1 MTPAAL
7 VARAADGALRAVA
20 GAEPPVTP
28 DAETA
33 RRWALEEL
41 ARPEYSDQRSLLQR
55 LLEWLQQQFN
65 DVQDSV
71 HLDGP
76 MIALVIGGG
85 IALALLIAWWVAG
98 PVRSGRA
105 AASRAVLAH
114 DDERTA
120 AQLRAA
126 ADAAARAGDWDSA
139 VLERFRSVVRD
150 LEERAV
156 LDERPGRTAHEA
168 TLDAGARLPG
178 VAAELAAAG
187 ALFDDVAYGGRT
199 AEESDDARL
208 RAWAAAIGDARPA
221 AAGTSGPR
229 GPVAAVPR

>member
-1 MTPAAL
+1 MTLPAL
-7 VARAADGALRAVA
+7 VARTVDAVGTTLR
-20 GAEPPVTP
+20 AEPPVAP

-41 ARPEYSDQRSLLQR
+41 ARPEYRDQRSLLQR
-55 LLEWLQQQFN
+55 LLEWFMRQFQ

-76 MIALVIGGG
+76 MIALVVGGA
-85 IALALLIAWWVAG
+85 IVVALLVAWWVAG

-105 AASRAVLAH
+105 SAARSVLAH

-126 ADAAARAGDWDSA
+126 ADAAARAGDWETA
-139 VLERFRSVVRD
+139 VLERFRAVVRD

-168 TLDAGARLPG
+168 TVDAGARLPDRT
-178 VAAELAAAG
+178 VELGEAS
-187 ALFDDVAYGGRT
+187 ALFDDVAYGGR
-199 AEESDDARL
+199 AASQADDARL
-208 RAWAAAIGDARPA
+208 RTWADAIGAARPVA
-221 AAGTSGPR
+221 PGTPSGPR
-229 GPVAAVPR
+229 GPVEAVPR